1 MTFMRILLSQ
11 AFEIT
16 QICILFEIFEYEM
29 FMENLI
35 SIFHITHLNQQRICF
50 KNKTDP
56 LLKYLLQIF
65 RRFIKKKHL
74 YSKFQFQFRS
84 QLTRVHIT
92 TGQRA

>member
-65 RRFIKKKHL
+65 RRFIKK
-74 YSKFQFQFRS
+74 
-84 QLTRVHIT
+84 
-92 TGQRA
+92 